1 MKNNC
6 AVIEDLLVP
15 YMDETCSVETKNIVE
30 EHIKD
35 CENCKNKLESFKT
48 ELVTDNKEENIKAK
62 KPFKNIK
69 KRFTVL
75 FTVIAVLL
83 VIITPPSVYLIYA
96 ANTSF
101 YEADRAFLGLNDD
114 DFLYANQEVVEM
126 HSRRMYCNAYY
137 NLQDRLGKADE
148 NATLEELINER
159 LLLDEVEFDY
169 DNAELSEYEGYIYVN
184 IPLIQKIENEKYFVE
199 LMYNAVG
206 LGVYNLNYIAVF
218 AENYADAN
226 FVSLDY
232 LSGMFENMDTW
243 PYICNIQGCNIY
255 PWTKG
260 VKGTYS
266 MSKFQLSEFRDTG
279 LTLPEGKYE
288 IISNSQSLRKTIE
301 IYDNKKISVETHNK
315 TIEDGHVA
323 IGVVHDT
330 SKPRTYFIAEK
341 PNGDKCLV
349 IRSGKRGISLF
360 SDITINNDG
369 SFSFSNYDFV
379 E

>member
-15 YMDETCSVETKNIVE
+15 YMDETCNVETKEMVE
-30 EHIKD
+30 EHIKE
-35 CENCKNKLESFKT
+35 CEKCRNKLENFKT

-75 FTVIAVLL
+75 FTVIAVLIL
-83 VIITPPSVYLIYA
+83 IIIPPSVYMIYA
-96 ANTSF
+96 SNTSF

-114 DFLYANQEVVEM
+114 DFLYANQEIVEM

-137 NLQDRLGKADE
+137 NLQDRLGRADE

-169 DNAELSEYEGYIYVN
+169 ENAELSEYVGYIYVN
-184 IPLIQKIENEKYFVE
+184 IPLIQKVENEKYFVE
-199 LMYNAVG
+199 LMYNSVG
-206 LGVYNLNYIAVF
+206 LGVYNLNYIAV
-218 AENYADAN
+218 

-243 PYICNIQGCNIY
+243 PYICNIQGCSIY

-260 VKGTYS
+260 VKGSYS
-266 MSKFQLSEFRDTG
+266 TSKFQLSEFRDTG

-288 IISNSQSLRKTIE
+288 ITSNSLSSRKTVE
-301 IYDNKKISVETHNK
+301 IYDNKTISVETHNK
-315 TIEDGHVA
+315 TIEDGHVS
-323 IGVVHDT
+323 ISVVHDT
-330 SKPRTYFIAEK
+330 SEPRAYFIAEK